1 MLHVFQAL
9 RVDVYCSFNSFPVYI
24 YDSQLV
30 DHSTCFNLFI
40 FHNNLFDKQGG
51 EINKNDI
58 SLRFDILSFIY
69 SGVTK
74 GVRWVRSH
82 RPREKA
88 WPFLS
93 NTKLNLLF
101 SFFFI

>member
-9 RVDVYCSFNSFPVYI
+9 RVDVCCSFNSFPVYI

-30 DHSTCFNLFI
+30 HHSTCFNLFI
-40 FHNNLFDKQGG
+40 FHNNLFNKQGG

-58 SLRFDILSFIY
+58 SLRFDILPFIN